1 MERAETL
8 APVPLRH
15 LISVPG
21 CLPTPTSLVRH
32 AMSPMRDDIARYVVH
47 DFGLTT
53 FPAGARVLDV
63 GCGEGRHLH
72 ALRSQGCLP
81 IGVDLVAAT
90 LAKLHANGFV
100 VVSAIAEQLPFR
112 DASFDG
118 VVCSVVVP
126 YTDEAIAVA
135 EWARVLGPGGS
146 VRVSYH
152 GFGYALR
159 QLLRGPGFPLRVYGL
174 RTIVNGWVYALTGR
188 RLPGWIGDT
197 IYQSERRLARY
208 YRRIG
213 FRVVASSTSRTWG
226 RFPVFIYHHLE
237 RG

>member
-1 MERAETL
+1 MCS
-8 APVPLRH
+8 LRPQMPDDAK
-15 LISVPG
+15 LTQP
-21 CLPTPTSLVRH
+21 P
-32 AMSPMRDDIARYVVH
+32 AQSPRGDDIANYVIR
-47 DFGLTT
+47 DFGLTA

-63 GCGEGRHLH
+63 GCGEGRHLR

-81 IGVDLVAAT
+81 FGVDLVGT
-90 LAKLHANGFV
+90 ELAKLHANGFDV
-100 VVSAIAEQLPFR
+100 IGAIAERLPFR
-112 DASFDG
+112 DGSFDG

-135 EWARVLGPGGS
+135 EWARVLTPGGS

-159 QLLRGPGFPLRVYGL
+159 QLLRGPGLALRFYGL
-174 RTIVNGWVYALTGR
+174 RTIVNSWIYAMTGR

-197 IYQSERRLARY
+197 IYQSERRLGRY
-208 YRRIG
+208 YERTG
-213 FRVVASSTSRTWG
+213 FRVVASSTSRMPG

>member
-1 MERAETL
+1 MPANVDLTRPSA
-8 APVPLRH
+8 
-15 LISVPG
+15 
-21 CLPTPTSLVRH
+21 LPPR
-32 AMSPMRDDIARYVVH
+32 RDDIARFVIR

-53 FPAGARVLDV
+53 FAAGARVLDV
-63 GCGEGRHLH
+63 GCGEGRHLR

-81 IGVDLVAAT
+81 VGVDLVATELAT
-90 LAKLHANGFV
+90 LHANGFG
-100 VVSAIAEQLPFR
+100 VVSAVAEQLPFR

-126 YTDEAIAVA
+126 YTDEAVAVA
-135 EWARVLGPGGS
+135 EWARVLAPRGT

-152 GFGYALR
+152 GLGYALR
-159 QLLRGPGFPLRVYGL
+159 QLLWGPGLPLRFYGL
-174 RTIVNGWVYALTGR
+174 RTIVNSWFYALTGH

-213 FRVVASSTSRTWG
+213 FRVVASSTSRTLG

-237 RG
+237 RS